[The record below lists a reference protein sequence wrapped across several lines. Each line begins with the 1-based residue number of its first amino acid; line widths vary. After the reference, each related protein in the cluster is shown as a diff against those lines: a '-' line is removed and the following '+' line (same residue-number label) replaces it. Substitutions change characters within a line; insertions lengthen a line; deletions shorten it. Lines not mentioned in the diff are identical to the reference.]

1 MESNRRITQMVHMN
15 VAHMPTKEV
24 HDDRTA
30 EADDKPCAKP
40 FGAVA
45 PDEANAPMKHATT
58 PYTQLLDPSI
68 LSIAGLRVT
77 ASKLKRALP
86 IGEPTSLSSGVR
98 IASIPASQPVH
109 ATRSPLLIVVGVSGL
124 VSWCRRLREQL
135 PVVPIQLPRRS
146 IVAKQTPTIYAI
158 PRPIYIPQLTTDR
171 GIDDGVFCGSQA
183 K

>member
-24 HDDRTA
+24 HNDRTA
-30 EADDKPCAKP
+30 EADDKP
-40 FGAVA
+40 FGTVA
-45 PDEANAPMKHATT
+45 PDEANAPMKHAAT

-68 LSIAGLRVT
+68 LSIAGLRDT

>member
-1 MESNRRITQMVHMN
+1 MVHMN
-15 VAHMPTKEV
+15 VAHMPTREV
-24 HDDRTA
+24 HDDRTVK
-30 EADDKPCAKP
+30 ADDKP
-40 FGAVA
+40 FGTVA

-58 PYTQLLDPSI
+58 PYTQLRVLDSSI
-68 LSIAGLRVT
+68 LSIAGLRDT